1 MYVSKRGIHYVLSQS
16 PYCAHFPGLDMF
28 FSSMNYLE
36 KFQESYPHVR
46 ERLSNEF
53 KRRFKLDCDT
63 SRIAAVKTYLECEKR
78 GFYVVVEGVP
88 VEWPDHLELYGIK
101 LRAKR

>member
-16 PYCAHFPGLDMF
+16 PYSAHFQGLDLY

-36 KFQESYPHVR
+36 KFEENYGAVR
-46 ERLSNEF
+46 DRLVEEF
-53 KRRFKLDCDT
+53 KRRFKLDCDI
-63 SRIAAVKTYLECEKR
+63 SKIAAIKTYIECEKR
-78 GFYVVVEGVP
+78 GFYAVVEGVP
-88 VEWPDHLELYGIK
+88 VEWPDQLELYGIK

>member
-16 PYCAHFPGLDMF
+16 PYHTHFPGLDMY
-28 FSSMNYLE
+28 FSSMMYLE
-36 KFQESYPHVR
+36 KFQENYPHVC
-46 ERLSNEF
+46 ERLSSEF
-53 KRRFKLDCDT
+53 KRRFKLDCDA
-63 SRIAAVKTYLECEKR
+63 SRIAAIKTYLECEKR

-88 VEWPDHLELYGIK
+88 VEWPVQLELYGSR